1 MGITAGLEMFGLVL
15 IIPFLYLVTSITPPQ
30 ELSTISKL
38 VLSTTDTLQIEL
50 TLTLVL
56 GLFLGLIT
64 LRALGVWQRDM
75 HINKISLDFVQHCL
89 SKVGTAIV
97 MARWQSLVNSQQS
110 EMQLI
115 MNERLTIK
123 NCTVTLLNTMV
134 RMMLISGKLLL
145 VILISPLALLFILPI
160 SALPFLL
167 KKWLLKLP
175 NTLSRRHVSISK
187 KQTRV
192 IRHFISSL
200 KLVKSSSLEEQH
212 IRQYVNTINDLQRNE
227 IETVSAQSITRMLT
241 EISFAFI
248 LVVSAWWCLSTAMLA
263 LPELIVITIVFLRLV
278 PDLLII
284 QKEIQYLIHSLPKF
298 LHLKQIQQRLQ
309 KDKDRLVESNGTP
322 FTFQDTLTIQNA
334 TFTYKTVAENRPAL
348 RNIELVIPAKNITAI
363 TGISGSGKTTLV
375 DILLGLL
382 EPDNGEIFVD
392 GIPMLGTNRGG
403 WRHSIAYVPQ
413 EVYLF
418 PDTIRANLLWM
429 QPGATDAE
437 IWEALQLA
445 SADKFVANLPQ
456 GLDSFVGDLGTQ
468 ISGGERQR
476 LTLARA
482 LIRKPALLILD
493 ESTSQLDV
501 ETEQQILVTLSA
513 LCAHTTIVIVS
524 HHLNVLQ
531 QADQII
537 WLDSGQVLAT
547 GTWHELAAN
556 FKWFEYM
563 ITDIGDNTESAM
575 SANID

>member
-1 MGITAGLEMFGLVL
+1 MLITAGLEMFGLAL
-15 IIPFLYLVTSITPPQ
+15 IIPFLYLVTSTTTPQ
-30 ELSTISKL
+30 ELSTINKL
-38 VLSTTDTLQIEL
+38 VLSATDTFQIEL

-56 GLFLGLIT
+56 GLFLALIA
-64 LRALGVWQRDM
+64 LRALGIWQREM
-75 HINKISLDFVQHCL
+75 HISKISLDFAQHCL

-115 MNERLTIK
+115 INERRSIGG
-123 NCTVTLLNTMV
+123 CMVILLNTMV
-134 RMMLISGKLLL
+134 RVMLISAKLLL
-145 VILISPLALLFILPI
+145 VILISPLALLLILPA

-167 KKWLLKLP
+167 KKWFLKLP
-175 NTLSRRHVSISK
+175 NSLGRQHVTISK
-187 KQTRV
+187 THNRV
-192 IRHFISSL
+192 VRHFISSL
-200 KLVKSSSLEEQH
+200 KLVKSSGLEEPH
-212 IRQYVNTINDLQRNE
+212 MRQYINAINDLQRNE
-227 IETVSAQSITRMLT
+227 MKTTSARSITRMLT
-241 EISFAFI
+241 EINLASI
-248 LVVSAWWCLSTAMLA
+248 LVVSAWWCLSTAVLA
-263 LPELIVITIVFLRLV
+263 LPELIVIMIVFFRLV
-278 PDLLII
+278 PDLLMI
-284 QKEIQYLIHSLPKF
+284 QSHIQGLIHVLPKY

-309 KDKDRLVESNGTP
+309 KDNGRAVESNGTP
-322 FTFQDTLTIQNA
+322 ITFQDTLTIQNA
-334 TFTYKTVAENRPAL
+334 TFRYKTVAGNKPAL
-348 RNIELVIPAKNITAI
+348 RNIDLVIPAKNITAI
-363 TGISGSGKTTLV
+363 TGRSGSGKTTLV

-392 GIPMLGTNRGG
+392 GIPMIGTNRGG
-403 WRHSIAYVPQ
+403 WRNSIAYVPQ